1 MKPTAPIAHAV
12 LSVALILVPV
22 ALEGRQFDP
31 ELAILG
37 GYGIEP
43 PYRGG
48 IGVTGGVTFNSLY
61 GGGRLVRH
69 FGNSRTRTLTTETT
83 TVEQTSWL
91 YAIEFGLPIDL
102 KRAEARL
109 TANVGLFRFRE
120 DTVRE
125 PVGGGAPT
133 EDIRRKTTTMFAPA
147 ASLLVP
153 LGRIKA
159 GAEVVL
165 LNGGDPNFSE
175 TFGTRSVAF
184 YAKIV
189 IPTRP

>member
-12 LSVALILVPV
+12 LSVALFLVPV

-31 ELAILG
+31 EFAILG

-69 FGNSRTRTLTTETT
+69 FGNSRTTTLTTETT

-153 LGRIKA
+153 VGRIKV